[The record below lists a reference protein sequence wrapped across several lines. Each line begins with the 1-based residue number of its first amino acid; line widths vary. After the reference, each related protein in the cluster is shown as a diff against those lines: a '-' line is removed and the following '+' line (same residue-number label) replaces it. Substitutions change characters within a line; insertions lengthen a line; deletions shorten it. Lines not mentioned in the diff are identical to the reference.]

1 VTRRLVVEADGG
13 SRGNPGPAAYGAV
26 VRDPL
31 TGKALVELAD
41 HLGTATN
48 NVAEYTGL
56 LEGLR
61 AALEVDPD
69 ALIEARLDSKLVV
82 EQMSGRWAIKND
94 ALRRIALQARD
105 LVERERVTYT
115 WVPREKNKA
124 ADALANESMDNVERG
139 RSGRVRRVLSGP
151 GDVAASLDAEVLD
164 SGTVAAMPAPAGSGP
179 RPAIV
184 GWGPDLGP
192 PTVTVVVRHG
202 VTAHSLERKFSGS
215 GGTYDPPLVAE
226 GIAQAELAAAELER
240 RGGGDV
246 LVCSPMLRTRQTADI
261 LGAAIG
267 LAPVVVE
274 GLQEGDFG
282 DWDGFTFGE
291 VMARWPEEMSA
302 WLSSP
307 DIAPPGGESLRQI
320 AARVSR
326 ALDGVL
332 QQHPGRKVVVAAHV
346 GTIRAMTARALG
358 SPLES
363 MNRMELAPASITTL
377 TWYADGNASMR
388 SFAEQGHLAGSKHT
402 WIP

>member
-1 VTRRLVVEADGG
+1 MSRRLVVEADGG

-26 VRDPL
+26 VRDPVS
-31 TGKALVELAD
+31 GKALVELAD
-41 HLGTATN
+41 HLGTTTN

-61 AALEVDPD
+61 AALDVDPD
-69 ALIEARLDSKLVV
+69 AMIEARLDSKLVV

-105 LVERERVTYT
+105 LVDRERVTYT

-139 RSGRVRRVLSGP
+139 RSGRVRRVLDGSG
-151 GDVAASLDAEVLD
+151 DAASTLDSEVLD
-164 SGTVAAMPAPAGSGP
+164 SGATQGETRKP

-202 VTAHSLERKFSGS
+202 VTAHSLERRFSGS
-215 GGTYDPPLVAE
+215 GGQFDPPLVAE
-226 GIAQAELAAAELER
+226 GIGQAELAAAELER

-246 LVCSPMLRTRQTADI
+246 LVSSPMLRTRQTADI

-267 LAPVVVE
+267 LAPIVVQ

-282 DWDGFTFGE
+282 EWDGFTFGE
-291 VMARWPEEMSA
+291 VMARWPQEMSA

-307 DIAPPGGESLRQI
+307 DVAPPGGESLRQI
-320 AARVSR
+320 SMRVSR
-326 ALDGVL
+326 ALDQVL
-332 QQHPGRKVVVAAHV
+332 AEHPGRKIVVAAHV

-377 TWYADGNASMR
+377 TWYGDGNASMR

>member
-1 VTRRLVVEADGG
+1 
-13 SRGNPGPAAYGAV
+13 
-26 VRDPL
+26 
-31 TGKALVELAD
+31 LVELAD
-41 HLGTATN
+41 HLGTTTN

-61 AALEVDPD
+61 AALAVDPD
-69 ALIEARLDSKLVV
+69 AMIEARLDSKLVV

-105 LVERERVTYT
+105 LVDRERVTYT

-139 RSGRVRRVLSGP
+139 RSGRVLRVLDDSG
-151 GDVAASLDAEVLD
+151 DAASTLDSEVLD
-164 SGTVAAMPAPAGSGP
+164 SGATQGAARTP

-202 VTAHSLERKFSGS
+202 VTAHSLERRFSGS
-215 GGTYDPPLVAE
+215 GGQFDPPLVAE
-226 GIAQAELAAAELER
+226 GIGQAELAAAELER

-246 LVCSPMLRTRQTADI
+246 LVSSPMLRTRQTADI

-267 LAPVVVE
+267 LAPIVVD

-282 DWDGFTFGE
+282 EWDGFTFGE
-291 VMARWPEEMSA
+291 VMARWPQEMSA

-307 DIAPPGGESLRQI
+307 DVAPPGGESLRQI
-320 AARVSR
+320 STRVSR
-326 ALDGVL
+326 ALDQVL
-332 QQHPGRKVVVAAHV
+332 AEHTGRKIVVAAHV

-377 TWYADGNASMR
+377 TWYGDGNASMR

>member
-1 VTRRLVVEADGG
+1 MTRRLVVEADGG

-26 VRDPL
+26 VRDPE
-31 TGKALVELAD
+31 TGAALVELAD
-41 HLGTATN
+41 HLGTTTN

-69 ALIEARLDSKLVV
+69 AVIEARLDSKLVV

-94 ALRRIALQARD
+94 ALRRIAIQARD
-105 LVERERVTYT
+105 LVDRERVTYT

-139 RSGRVRRVLSGP
+139 RSGRVRRVLHDS
-151 GDVAASLDAEVLD
+151 DAAGELDAEVLD
-164 SGTVAAMPAPAGSGP
+164 SGAGAGAAEPADVRP

-202 VTAHSLERKFSGS
+202 VTQHSLERRFSGS
-215 GGTYDPPLVAE
+215 SGRFDPPLVAE

-246 LVCSPMLRTRQTADI
+246 LVTSPMLRTRQTAEI
-261 LGAAIG
+261 LGSAIG
-267 LAPVVVE
+267 LTPVVVE
-274 GLQEGDFG
+274 GLQEGNFG
-282 DWDGFTFGE
+282 EWDGSTFGE
-291 VMARWPEEMSA
+291 VMARWPEEMAA
-302 WLSSP
+302 WLASP
-307 DIAPPGGESLRQI
+307 DVAPPGGESLRQI
-320 AARVSR
+320 SVRVSR
-326 ALDGVL
+326 ALDEVL
-332 QQHPGRKVVVAAHV
+332 AAHPGRRVVVAAHV

-377 TWYADGNASMR
+377 TWYGDGNASMR